1 MGGGA
6 PADAEGRYGLIGDQ
20 LGGGGAGN
28 FSISRG
34 ITSFAIMAWRANGF
48 ESILVYIS
56 FRISI
61 QRTLMIH
68 SGALSP

>member
-48 ESILVYIS
+48 E
-56 FRISI
+56 
-61 QRTLMIH
+61 
-68 SGALSP
+68 

>member
-20 LGGGGAGN
+20 LGGGAGN

-48 ESILVYIS
+48 E
-56 FRISI
+56 
-61 QRTLMIH
+61 
-68 SGALSP
+68 